1 MKNVSFISLVD
12 VRGKRQMARL
22 LWADRKEAAT
32 HTTTRFNQGVQNSS
46 VNSQHIET

>member
-1 MKNVSFISLVD
+1 
-12 VRGKRQMARL
+12 MARL

-46 VNSQHIET
+46 VNSQLEADELQQQKTTQGTTSVS